1 MQCGILDWTPE
12 RNNNISGK
20 MQIHIQINNIISTLI
35 SWLCK
40 MLTEEAE

>member
-1 MQCGILDWTPE
+1 MQCGVLDWTPE
-12 RNNNISGK
+12 QNNNISGK
-20 MQIHIQINNIISTLI
+20 MQICIQINNTISTLI